1 MYEKQLMS
9 VPWEMI
15 ENQVRRTSV
24 FYKYNITLTK
34 NIVRLLRVY
43 TAFYRTAN
51 FVVITITVQDAQQH
65 DQ

>member
-1 MYEKQLMS
+1 MS

-24 FYKYNITLTK
+24 FYKYNLTLTK
-34 NIVRLLRVY
+34 NTVRLLRVY

-51 FVVITITVQDAQQH
+51 FVVITSTVQDAQLH